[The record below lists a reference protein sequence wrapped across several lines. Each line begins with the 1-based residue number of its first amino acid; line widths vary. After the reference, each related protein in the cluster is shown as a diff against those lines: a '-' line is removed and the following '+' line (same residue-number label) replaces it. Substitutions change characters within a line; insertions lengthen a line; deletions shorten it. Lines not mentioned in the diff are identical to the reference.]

1 MKEDKFDQ
9 VLKGYEKGNKN
20 YLITV
25 LQEAQNIYGFL
36 SNSTLERIG
45 KYLSISLSE
54 IYGVVTFYAQ
64 FYLQPQGKYT
74 IKVCHGTAC
83 HVKGAELIMSAIQEE
98 LKIKP
103 CETTGDL
110 KWTLEVVACL
120 GTCFLA
126 PVIMIN
132 KDYYGKLTA
141 ESVKSIIASYNN
153 ETK

>member
-1 MKEDKFDQ
+1 MKDKFDGI
-9 VLKGYEKGNKN
+9 LKSYEKGNR
-20 YLITV
+20 YLLIAL
-25 LQEAQNIYGFL
+25 LQEAQNTYGFL
-36 SNSTLERIG
+36 SNSTLEKIG
-45 KYLSISLSE
+45 KHLDVALSE

-83 HVKGAELIMSAIQEE
+83 HVKGAELVMSVIQSE

-103 CETTGDL
+103 GETTSDL
-110 KWTLEVVACL
+110 KWTLEIVACL

-126 PVIMIN
+126 PVMMIN
-132 KDYYGKLTA
+132 KDYYGKLTP
-141 ESVKSIIASYNN
+141 ESVKSIITSYNN